1 MFKIRSLIISYVIL
15 TSVIKQQV
23 VEFKD
28 NINENK

>member
-15 TSVIKQQV
+15 KSMIKQQV